1 MAVFEKW
8 FTQDLTDEKDKRQ
21 VRHCEDVVFSGDN
34 LSNLVGVYLFED
46 GEPYSGGGTVSAN
59 VILSNGTTVPL
70 TGTISGNAVSVTLT
84 ESCFVAPG
92 NIAVFIRLTSGDV
105 KTVVLSAIFGCVA
118 SETGTIVDPGTIIPS
133 VSALID
139 AIDAAIDSLP
149 PDYSDLL
156 GAIAPTFSAST
167 AYTAGQFVWYD
178 GVLYRF
184 TSSHSAGS
192 WVGTDAASAVITTD
206 LNPTVNGTTLI
217 L

>member
-8 FTQDLTDEKDKRQ
+8 FTQDLITGKRE
-21 VRHCEDVVFSGDN
+21 VRHCEDIVFSGDN

-46 GEPYSGGGTVSAN
+46 GVPYSGGGTVSAN

-70 TGTISGNAVSVTLT
+70 TGTISGNAVSVSLP

-92 NIAVFIRLTSGDV
+92 NIAVFIRVTSGDV

-118 SETGTIVDPGTIIPS
+118 SETGTIVDPGTVIDS
-133 VSALID
+133 VSDLINEIDTALASI
-139 AIDAAIDSLP
+139 P
-149 PDYSDLL
+149 TTYTGLL
-156 GAIAPTFSAST
+156 AAIAPTFSDSA

-178 GVLYRF
+178 GNLFRF
-184 TSSHSAGS
+184 TTSHAAGS
-192 WVGTDAASAVITTD
+192 WTGTDASAAVVTTA
-206 LNPTVNGTTLI
+206 LNHIVSGTTLV